1 MVVFN
6 KAEIKEYLS
15 LENLYDLLVEWRGEP
30 EYTSFGLISSTIC
43 HNMPGQG
50 SRKLY
55 YYENSGLFH
64 CYTGCEEPNFDIF
77 QLCIKI
83 NSIQN
88 HLSFDLNDA
97 VRWVAQ
103 RFGISGVYQQDDDK
117 KVLDDWKY
125 FENYERIQDIELKT
139 HDVILKEYESDILDR
154 FNYDV
159 KLTPW
164 LNEGINQE
172 VLEHARIGFYPGGD
186 QITIPHFDKDGR
198 FIGLRGRTLCAEE
211 GELFG
216 KYRPLKINQQL
227 YNHPLGMNL
236 YNFNNS
242 KNNMKYFGK
251 AIVFEGEKS
260 ALQYQSFF
268 GFESD
273 ISVACCGSSLSAYQM
288 SLLMDAGIQEVVI
301 AFDRQ
306 FQNVGDDEFKKLKR
320 NLLKL
325 YSKYKNYITVS
336 FIFDKDMITPYKS
349 SPTDNGKDI
358 FLKLYKERIIL

>member
-1 MVVFN
+1 MVVFD

-15 LENLYDLLVEWRGEP
+15 LENLYDLLVEWGGEP

-55 YYENSGLFH
+55 YYENSVLFH

-139 HDVILKEYESDILDR
+139 HDVILKEYESVSNERLMSRLSETLPDGGKRYLIKVGA
-154 FNYDV
+154 NKIVVDV
-159 KLTPW
+159 KD
-164 LNEGINQE
+164 N
-172 VLEHARIGFYPGGD
+172 
-186 QITIPHFDKDGR
+186 
-198 FIGLRGRTLCAEE
+198 
-211 GELFG
+211 
-216 KYRPLKINQQL
+216 KIN
-227 YNHPLGMNL
+227 H
-236 YNFNNS
+236 
-242 KNNMKYFGK
+242 
-251 AIVFEGEKS
+251 
-260 ALQYQSFF
+260 
-268 GFESD
+268 
-273 ISVACCGSSLSAYQM
+273 
-288 SLLMDAGIQEVVI
+288 LMD
-301 AFDRQ
+301 
-306 FQNVGDDEFKKLKR
+306 LC
-320 NLLKL
+320 
-325 YSKYKNYITVS
+325 
-336 FIFDKDMITPYKS
+336 
-349 SPTDNGKDI
+349 
-358 FLKLYKERIIL
+358 